1 MSEYGFSRASEDV
14 VALRNELADQVV
26 RALRQAGLPAF
37 REEEEGDEADRA
49 GAMVAVDPDAVLGS
63 APVSVAWRCSPDT
76 MRAAVESLVAGRA
89 DAPAVRY
96 PGTIGRHMQAA
107 VVGILLSA
115 GILAT
120 VENDHMHPDHVLVF
134 GLFSD
139 LPPALRPGFVRP

>member
-1 MSEYGFSRASEDV
+1 MSEYGFARASEDV

-26 RALRQAGLPAF
+26 RALREAGLPAF
-37 REEEEGDEADRA
+37 REGESDEADRA
-49 GAMVAVDPDAVLGS
+49 GAVVVVDPDAVLGS
-63 APVSVAWRCSPDT
+63 APVSVAWTCSPDT
-76 MRAAVESLVAGRA
+76 MRAAVESLVAGRP

-107 VVGILLSA
+107 LIGILLSA

-120 VENDHMHPDHVLVF
+120 LENDHMHPDRVLVF

-139 LPPALRPGFVRP
+139 LPPALRPAFVRP